1 MSNLNKKPLTLQDLE
16 IYFKQD
22 EIGYNARQK
31 LLLKHNAVFY
41 QTIMNTIAS
50 KNKVDFPP
58 FGPTSENNL
67 QFQNE
72 KLKILL
78 YAVIEKRTSPDGL
91 ELKYPLA
98 QFGVGQAAV
107 SGVRTVASKTAG
119 LMRGVGSLF
128 SKSPQQIQQP
138 TQPQQIQQPQQ
149 LQPNLETQQLLKKGG
164 KKNIDLFKKTELVK
178 IAKKN
183 KINLKNK
190 NGSAKTKE
198 ELYKSLKTKKLI

>member
-1 MSNLNKKPLTLQDLE
+1 MSNLNKKPLKLEDLE
-16 IYFKQD
+16 ICYKPG

-31 LLLKHNAVFY
+31 LMLKHNAIFY
-41 QTIMNTIAS
+41 QTIMNTIAA
-50 KNKVDFPP
+50 KNKLDFPP
-58 FGPTSENNL
+58 FGPTSEGNL

-78 YAVIEKRTSPDGL
+78 YALLEKRTSPDGI

-98 QFGVGQAAV
+98 QFGLGQAAF
-107 SGVRTVASKTAG
+107 SGARTVASKTAG

-128 SKSPQQIQQP
+128 SKSPQQAQQSH
-138 TQPQQIQQPQQ
+138 QALQAQQPQQ
-149 LQPNLETQQLLKKGG
+149 NLERQQLLKKGG

-190 NGSAKTKE
+190 NGITKTKE
-198 ELYKSLKTKKLI
+198 ELYKSLKKKN